1 MFNGKSLIHCGG
13 ILSNVYKALYL
24 TPYQNIFRNPVHPS
38 TFATASSNGQVG
50 LWNLATS
57 LEGPITGLQGITVE
71 DSGGDNQKP
80 RGINRLKWS
89 LDGRRL
95 AVACSDTL
103 HVLGMNEEVWKPKGG
118 EANKLMN
125 NLQSRGLLE
134 EGEE

>member
-1 MFNGKSLIHCGG
+1 MFNGKALIHSDGVF
-13 ILSNVYKALYL
+13 SNVCNALCL
-24 TPYQNIFRNPVHPS
+24 TPYQIIYRNPVHPS

-71 DSGGDNQKP
+71 DIGGDNGKP

-89 LDGRRL
+89 SDGKRL

-125 NLQSRGLLE
+125 NLESRGLLE